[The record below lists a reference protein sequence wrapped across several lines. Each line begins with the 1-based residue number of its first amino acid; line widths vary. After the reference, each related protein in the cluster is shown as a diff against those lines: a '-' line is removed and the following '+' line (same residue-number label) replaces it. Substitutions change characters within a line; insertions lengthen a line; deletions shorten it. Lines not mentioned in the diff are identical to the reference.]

1 MQNFTIGCN
10 HYQYIYPPHLRKS
23 DDWHDAYIDK
33 INEILNASG
42 NEDKPIAVPLYPIMY
57 QEDRMSV
64 VFEVGSFW
72 EGAIYYF
79 NKVLNA
85 TTIEAQLTAIEH
97 CLSSDQLSEEEQLFL
112 RIWNS
117 HGQLKFLKAFLIRA
131 LFANDERCG
140 NSWEWN
146 YDESK
151 VPMGVDEKLEW
162 LKNFIYF
169 HKDEGAKYPNPF
181 FGGQNPLHL
190 GLINLERR

>member
-1 MQNFTIGCN
+1 M
-10 HYQYIYPPHLRKS
+10 RKS
-23 DDWHDAYIDK
+23 DDWHNAYIDK

-42 NEDKPIAVPLYPIMY
+42 SEDNPIAVPLYPIMY

-97 CLSSDQLSEEEQLFL
+97 CLSSGQLTEEEQLFL

-131 LFANDERCG
+131 SFGNDERCG

-151 VPMGVDEKLEW
+151 VPSELDEKLVW
-162 LKNFIYF
+162 LKSFIYS
-169 HKDEGAKYPNPF
+169 HKDEGTKYPNPF
-181 FGGQNPLHL
+181 FGGQKPLHL
-190 GLINLERR
+190 GLINLERK